1 MNIEKYIICNCGKK
15 KRIHWTGL
23 SEFKR
28 GEVTFCAGASECKKC
43 GVLQSHYSGNPDD
56 IMEFVSFMESQ
67 YSEHKVH

>member
-43 GVLQSHYSGNPDD
+43 GVLQSHYSGNPED

-67 YSEHKVH
+67 YNEPKVH